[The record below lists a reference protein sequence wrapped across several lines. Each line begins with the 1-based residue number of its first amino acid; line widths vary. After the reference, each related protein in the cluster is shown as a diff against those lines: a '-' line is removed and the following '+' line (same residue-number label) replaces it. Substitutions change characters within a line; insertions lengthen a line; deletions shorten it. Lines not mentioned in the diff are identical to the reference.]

1 MAGFCTVSVQD
12 LPTYSETLTQTDIPG
27 YVAAGGKA
35 LFEQAAELAQTE
47 LPLYQGPRIAS
58 YDGSKL
64 TPEEQQAFNLL
75 TQSAGT
81 YQPYLDQAFS
91 AASGLGGTFDQQTR
105 DQLIGQGLDLP
116 TYSGATRE
124 ELIGTPSEQ
133 FSLEQAQPFLDIYQ
147 QATDPAI
154 REIEQQA
161 ISAANQARARAA
173 TGGAFGGSRL
183 GLVEGTIAGDAA
195 SAAGDARAQA
205 AREGLS
211 FAAQQ
216 FGEDRAAQLA
226 QAERDR
232 AARFQAEAAARGQFV
247 SDREALMSQSERD
260 RAARFAAESAGRAGF
275 ETEQAANLRR
285 AEQLQSF
292 APLVQGLQEQAASGM
307 LSAGEARRQLDQ
319 MALDLAYADFV
330 EQRQAPFSR
339 LNFALGALKG
349 IPYEQTQF
357 SLSQGQQYV
366 QSPSI
371 YGQTLGGL
379 GSLASAYYMMR

>member
-161 ISAANQARARAA
+161 VSAANQARARAA

>member
-35 LFEQAAELAQTE
+35 LFEQAAELAQSE
-47 LPLYQGPRIAS
+47 LPLYQGPRIATF
-58 YDGSKL
+58 DGSKL

-81 YQPYLDQAFS
+81 YQPYLDQAYG
-91 AASGLGGTFDQQTR
+91 AALGLGGTFDQQTR

-124 ELIGTPSEQ
+124 ELIGTPL
-133 FSLEQAQPFLDIYQ
+133 SLEQAQPFLDIYQ

-195 SAAGDARAQA
+195 TAAGDARAQA

-216 FGEDRAAQLA
+216 FDADRA

-275 ETEQAANLRR
+275 ETQQAANLRR

>member
-1 MAGFCTVSVQD
+1 MAGFCTVSVQE

-81 YQPYLDQAFS
+81 YQPYLDQAYG
-91 AASGLGGTFDQQTR
+91 AALGLGGTFDQQTR

-216 FGEDRAAQLA
+216 FDADRA

>member
-35 LFEQAAELAQTE
+35 LFEQAAELAQSE
-47 LPLYQGPRIAS
+47 LPLYQGPRIATF
-58 YDGSKL
+58 DGSKL

-81 YQPYLDQAFS
+81 YQPYLDQAYG
-91 AASGLGGTFDQQTR
+91 AALGLGGTFDQQTR

-124 ELIGTPSEQ
+124 ELIGTPL
-133 FSLEQAQPFLDIYQ
+133 SLEQAQPFLDIYQ

-216 FGEDRAAQLA
+216 FDADRA

-275 ETEQAANLRR
+275 ETQQAANLRR

>member
-1 MAGFCTVSVQD
+1 MAGFCTVSVQE

-35 LFEQAAELAQTE
+35 LFEQAAELAQSE

-81 YQPYLDQAFS
+81 YQPYLDQAYG
-91 AASGLGGTFDQQTR
+91 AALGLGGTFDQQTR
-105 DQLIGQGLDLP
+105 DQLVGQGLELP

-124 ELIGTPSEQ
+124 ELIGTSPEIQQ
-133 FSLEQAQPFLDIYQ
+133 FNLEQAQPFLDIYQ

-216 FGEDRAAQLA
+216 FDADRA

-275 ETEQAANLRR
+275 ETQQAANLRR

>member
-216 FGEDRAAQLA
+216 FDADRA

>member
-35 LFEQAAELAQTE
+35 LFEQAAELAQSE
-47 LPLYQGPRIAS
+47 LPLYQGPRIATF
-58 YDGSKL
+58 DGSKL

-81 YQPYLDQAFS
+81 YQPYLDQAYG
-91 AASGLGGTFDQQTR
+91 AALGLGGTFDQQTR

-216 FGEDRAAQLA
+216 FDADRA

>member
-35 LFEQAAELAQTE
+35 LFEQAAELAQSE
-47 LPLYQGPRIAS
+47 LPLYQGPRIATF
-58 YDGSKL
+58 DGSKL

-81 YQPYLDQAFS
+81 YQPYLDQAYG
-91 AASGLGGTFDQQTR
+91 AALGLGGTFDQQTR
-105 DQLIGQGLDLP
+105 QQLVGEGLALP

-216 FGEDRAAQLA
+216 S
-226 QAERDR
+226 ERDR

>member
-1 MAGFCTVSVQD
+1 M
-12 LPTYSETLTQTDIPG
+12 
-27 YVAAGGKA
+27 
-35 LFEQAAELAQTE
+35 
-47 LPLYQGPRIAS
+47 
-58 YDGSKL
+58 
-64 TPEEQQAFNLL
+64 
-75 TQSAGT
+75 
-81 YQPYLDQAFS
+81 
-91 AASGLGGTFDQQTR
+91 GGTFDQQTR

-216 FGEDRAAQLA
+216 FDADRA

>member
-81 YQPYLDQAFS
+81 YQPYLDQAYG
-91 AASGLGGTFDQQTR
+91 AALGLGGTFDQQTR

-216 FGEDRAAQLA
+216 FDADRA

>member
-35 LFEQAAELAQTE
+35 LFEQAAELAQSE
-47 LPLYQGPRIAS
+47 LPLYQGPRIATF
-58 YDGSKL
+58 DGSKL

-81 YQPYLDQAFS
+81 YQPYLDQAYG
-91 AASGLGGTFDQQTR
+91 AALGLGGTFDQQTR

-216 FGEDRAAQLA
+216 FDADRA

-275 ETEQAANLRR
+275 ETQQAANLRR

>member
-35 LFEQAAELAQTE
+35 LFEQAAELAQSE

-216 FGEDRAAQLA
+216 FDADRA

>member
-35 LFEQAAELAQTE
+35 LFEQAAELAQSE